1 MNHRHVGICFALVF
15 LLIGASCQPSFE
27 ALSVD
32 PETVAFAAIGET
44 ETLAVFGLTSAEA
57 LTPITLPSLEI
68 VFTSSAEGVATVTES
83 GVVTA
88 VGAGDAIITATA
100 DYGSADVAV
109 TVSVQQARAVST
121 SPADGEA
128 GVAVTRETILTFDV
142 AIDRNSI
149 TSDSI
154 SVSADGA
161 RITARIEIN
170 STGRKVTLFY
180 GLLPGD
186 ATITVTVD
194 GDQITTGG
202 TPFDADDDGNPGG
215 QLMFSFRTANLT
227 PVPGTTA
234 CGRVFASEVSDGG
247 TNVPLAGVT
256 ITVDGAED
264 TLNAA
269 TGTDGRFCLED
280 MPAGLVFVHIN
291 GSTATDPPSG
301 YYYPFVGKMWKLEAG
316 VKTHIGILHL
326 PAIAEE
332 ALIAVS
338 NTADTQITFAD
349 EQLDMVTDPELLAA
363 LVDVQ
368 ITVPADSLFADDGTR
383 GGMVGIA
390 PVAADRL
397 PGVLPPGLEPPIVI
411 TVQTDGPT
419 NFSEPLAA
427 CFPNLPD
434 PVTGEVLEPGDK
446 SALWSFNHDVGR
458 FEVVGAMTVGEDG
471 KLICT
476 DEGVGIPAPGWHTFF
491 GGSTGSS
498 SPLGGR
504 PPPLTPPCP
513 AIDPDIIQLGRAA
526 ATCLGALGNFG
537 EWVEAIDNITSEV
550 QNLSDLREQFT
561 DAFMRYGSGDAEGAE
576 VLLIIAE
583 VEVAKTVINELV
595 AAAASTES
603 PISKAIDLMECGEAL
618 LTLAEDACVQLR
630 GTPSRCRDTRPLLV
644 EACDKRPRL
653 AEALEFSR
661 QVLEAVNEEISAI
674 ATTAVCRAI
683 DAAREILLRG
693 ASATGREATQA
704 VDEELLAALGE
715 LDTLLD
721 PLVVITEEESA
732 ALDEWLS
739 LFAELTD
746 LSADVYLLNEG
757 LAPNAFVLL
766 EYGRAT
772 QRFKAEASGF
782 YRAVLTAET
791 FYKLS
796 IYDPALD
803 QCGANLG
810 ESAAIGAPTDFHSP
824 ALQACAAGDLDG
836 DGLSDAAEYI
846 IGTSLEDPDTDGDG
860 IDDFTEVQ
868 AGTDPGGG
876 SLIRFGEIIDG
887 DLATAG
893 DIDVLLVAAVAGESV
908 FLDMLSATI
917 DSGIDMPLNWF
928 APDGTPFVSSSARLN
943 NPADRADR
951 RVDFEESGVY
961 TLTISL
967 SSPGSTGSYRL
978 RIMQPTVERRSF
990 VLGVPIS
997 GAIEIPGDIDE
1008 WTFSAE
1014 AGTEIFLDSVSVRS
1028 GGDVVSIAQLFA
1040 PSGDLLTLLVNTDE
1054 TLQDFGPI
1062 TLTES
1067 GDFTLQVGDGITDDT
1082 YSYVFSVGHPEI
1094 AASRDIAFGEVI
1106 SSALEGAGG
1115 FDEYRFDIL
1124 AGQRIFLD
1132 ILEIDGDIRDPLEID
1147 LLAPD
1152 GSVVFTKASSVGFV
1166 DFGDRGPVELEAS
1179 GEYRLFFRAPAEAVT
1194 YSFQVVQ
1201 PTVEVNALTLG
1212 SPITGTIDTAGDIDG
1227 WEFEG
1232 LAGQLLS
1239 FDFLDVDIDAF
1250 LNPIVVNLV
1259 APGGDVIATT
1269 SGDGLLFINADLA
1282 DSELVVAFDE
1292 DGTYTLLIRGQTDS
1306 DILFSY
1312 EFMLTIE

>member
-1 MNHRHVGICFALVF
+1 MNRRHVGICFASMS
-15 LLIGASCQPSFE
+15 LLFSASCQPLFE
-27 ALSVD
+27 ALSVE
-32 PETVAFAAIGET
+32 PETLTFTVIGET
-44 ETLAVFGLTSAEA
+44 MTLAAFGSTSADV
-57 LTPITLPSLEI
+57 LTPITLPSPAI
-68 VFTSSAEGVATVTES
+68 SFASSDENVATVTES

-88 VGAGDAIITATA
+88 VGAGDAMITATA
-100 DYGSADVAV
+100 SYGSADVAV
-109 TVSVQQARAVST
+109 TVRPQQARAVIT

-142 AIDRNSI
+142 AIDPDSI

-161 RITARIEIN
+161 GITARIEIN
-170 STGRKVTLFY
+170 SSGRMVTLFY
-180 GLLPGD
+180 DLLPGNT
-186 ATITVTVD
+186 TITVTID

-202 TPFDADDDGNPGG
+202 SPFDADDDGNLGG
-215 QLMFSFRTANLT
+215 QLSFSFQTANLT
-227 PVPGTTA
+227 PVPGTSA
-234 CGRVFASEVSDGG
+234 CGRVFASEISDGDVD
-247 TNVPLAGVT
+247 VPLAGVT

-264 TLNAA
+264 TLSSE

-280 MPAGLVFVHIN
+280 APAGLVFVHID
-291 GSTATDPPSG
+291 GGTANDPPSG
-301 YYYPFVGKMWKLEAG
+301 YYYPSVGKMWRLEAG

-326 PAIAEE
+326 PAIADE
-332 ALIAVS
+332 ALTAVS
-338 NTADTQITFAD
+338 STADTQITFVD

-363 LVDVQ
+363 LIDVQ
-368 ITVPADSLFADDGTR
+368 ITVPANSLFADDGTR

-419 NFSEPLAA
+419 NFSEPVAA
-427 CFPNLPD
+427 CFPNLPN
-434 PVTGEVLEPGDK
+434 PVTGEILEPGDK

-491 GGSTGSS
+491 GGSPGSTFT
-498 SPLGGR
+498 
-504 PPPLTPPCP
+504 PPPRPTTTPPECP
-513 AIDPDIIQLGRAA
+513 AIDSDIIQLGRAA

-537 EWVEAIDNITSEV
+537 EWVEALDNITSEI
-550 QNLSDLREQFT
+550 QALSDLRDQFT
-561 DAFMRYGSGDAEGAE
+561 TAFMRYDSGDAEAAE

-583 VEVAKTVINELV
+583 VEVAKMVINDLV
-595 AAAASTES
+595 DAAASAES
-603 PISKAIDLMECGEAL
+603 PISKAIDLIECGESL

-630 GTPSRCRDTRPLLV
+630 GTSSRCRDTRRFLV

-674 ATTAVCRAI
+674 ATTAICRAI
-683 DAAREILLRG
+683 EAAREILLRS
-693 ASATGREATQA
+693 ASSNHRAATQA
-704 VDEELLAALGE
+704 VDAELLALLAE

-721 PLVVITEEESA
+721 PLVVVTEDESA

-757 LAPNAFVLL
+757 LTPNAFVLL

-772 QRFKAEASGF
+772 QRFKAEESGF

-796 IYDPALD
+796 IYDPSLD

-824 ALQACAAGDLDG
+824 ALQTCAEGDLDG
-836 DGLSDAAEYI
+836 DGLSDAAEHI
-846 IGTSLEDPDTDGDG
+846 IGTSPEDRDTDGDG
-860 IDDFTEVQ
+860 VDDFTEVQ

-876 SLIRFGEIIDG
+876 SLIRFGEIIEG

-893 DIDVLLVAAVAGESV
+893 QTDVLLVPAVAGESV

-917 DSGIDMPLNWF
+917 DSGIDMDLNWF
-928 APDGTPFVSSSARLN
+928 APDGTPFASSSARLN

-951 RVDFEESGVY
+951 HVDFEESGVY
-961 TLTISL
+961 TLTINL

-978 RIMQPTVERRSF
+978 RIMQPKTERRSF
-990 VLGVPIS
+990 DLGVPFS
-997 GAIEIPGDIDE
+997 GEIEIPGDIDE

-1014 AGTEIFLDSVSVRS
+1014 AGTQLFLDSLSVRS
-1028 GGDVVSIAQLFA
+1028 GGDAVSITQLFA
-1040 PSGDLLTLLVNTDE
+1040 PSGDLLALLVNSDE

-1067 GDFTLQVGDGITDDT
+1067 GVYTLQVGDGITDDT
-1082 YSYVFSVGHPEI
+1082 YSYAFSIGHPEI
-1094 AASRDIAFGEVI
+1094 ASSLNIAFGDVI
-1106 SSALEGAGG
+1106 SGALEGAGG
-1115 FDEYRFDIL
+1115 FDEYRFSVL
-1124 AGQRIFLD
+1124 TGQRIFLD
-1132 ILEIDGDIRDPLEID
+1132 ILTIDGDILDALEID

-1152 GSVVFTKASSVGFV
+1152 GSVVFTRASSSGFA

-1179 GEYRLFFRAPAEAVT
+1179 GEYRLFLRAPAGGVT

-1212 SPITGTIDTAGDIDG
+1212 SPVTGVIDTAGDIDE
-1227 WEFEG
+1227 WQFEG

-1239 FDFLDVDIDAF
+1239 FDFLDVDINA
-1250 LNPIVVNLV
+1250 LLTPIVVNLV
-1259 APGGDVIATT
+1259 APGGDVIART
-1269 SGDGLLFINADLA
+1269 SGDGFLIIDADLA
-1282 DSELVVAFDE
+1282 DSELVMRFDE
-1292 DGTYTLLIRGQTDS
+1292 DGTYTLLISGLTDS
-1306 DILFSY
+1306 DILFNY
-1312 EFMLTIE
+1312 EFMLTFE